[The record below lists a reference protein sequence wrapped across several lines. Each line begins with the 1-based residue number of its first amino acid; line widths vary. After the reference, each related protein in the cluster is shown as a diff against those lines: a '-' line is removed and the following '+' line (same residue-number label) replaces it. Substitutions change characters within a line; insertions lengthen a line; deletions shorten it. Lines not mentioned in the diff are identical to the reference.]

1 MMKNYEPTESEKQR
15 DKENSRREYQSNMT
29 KSYRNKNR
37 GLDIKIEAME
47 ILRKRLVELDEELD
61 SQQSSTLS
69 RSERLRSW
77 LSWLNLGMRLFRI
90 KQHQRNRPI

>member
-1 MMKNYEPTESEKQR
+1 MQVNVMMKNYEPTESEKQR

-69 RSERLRSW
+69 RSERLKIMAVMAQ
-77 LSWLNLGMRLFRI
+77 LGNAI
-90 KQHQRNRPI
+90 IPD

>member
-69 RSERLRSW
+69 RSERLKI
-77 LSWLNLGMRLFRI
+77 MAVMA
-90 KQHQRNRPI
+90 

>member
-1 MMKNYEPTESEKQR
+1 MMENYEPTESEKQR
-15 DKENSRREYQSNMT
+15 DKENSRREYQFNMT

-69 RSERLRSW
+69 RSERLKIMAVMAQ
-77 LSWLNLGMRLFRI
+77 LGNAI
-90 KQHQRNRPI
+90 IPD

>member
-37 GLDIKIEAME
+37 GLDIKFEAME
-47 ILRKRLVELDEELD
+47 ILRKRLAELDEELD

-69 RSERLRSW
+69 RSERLKIMAVMAQ
-77 LSWLNLGMRLFRI
+77 LGNAI
-90 KQHQRNRPI
+90 IPD

>member
-1 MMKNYEPTESEKQR
+1 MMENYEPTESEKQR

-69 RSERLRSW
+69 RSERLKIMAVMAQ
-77 LSWLNLGMRLFRI
+77 LGNAI
-90 KQHQRNRPI
+90 IPD

>member
-1 MMKNYEPTESEKQR
+1 MMENYEPTESEKQR

-37 GLDIKIEAME
+37 GLDIKIETME

-69 RSERLRSW
+69 RSERLTIMAVMAQ
-77 LSWLNLGMRLFRI
+77 LGNAI
-90 KQHQRNRPI
+90 IPD

>member
-1 MMKNYEPTESEKQR
+1 MMENYEPTESEKQR

-37 GLDIKIEAME
+37 GLDIKIETME

-69 RSERLRSW
+69 RSERLKIMAVMAQ
-77 LSWLNLGMRLFRI
+77 LGNAI
-90 KQHQRNRPI
+90 IPD

>member
-1 MMKNYEPTESEKQR
+1 MMENYEPTESEKQR
-15 DKENSRREYQSNMT
+15 AKENSRREYQSNMT

-69 RSERLRSW
+69 RSERLKIMAVMAQ
-77 LSWLNLGMRLFRI
+77 LGNAI
-90 KQHQRNRPI
+90 IPD

>member
-69 RSERLRSW
+69 RSERLKIMAVMAQ
-77 LSWLNLGMRLFRI
+77 LGNAI
-90 KQHQRNRPI
+90 ISD

>member
-1 MMKNYEPTESEKQR
+1 MKMNVMMENYEPTESEKQR

-69 RSERLRSW
+69 RSERLKIMAVMAQ
-77 LSWLNLGMRLFRI
+77 LVNAI
-90 KQHQRNRPI
+90 IPD

>member
-1 MMKNYEPTESEKQR
+1 MMQNYEPTESEKQR

-69 RSERLRSW
+69 RSERLKIMAVMAQ
-77 LSWLNLGMRLFRI
+77 LGNAI
-90 KQHQRNRPI
+90 IPD

>member
-1 MMKNYEPTESEKQR
+1 MMEKYEPTESEKQR

-69 RSERLRSW
+69 RSERLKIMAVMAQ
-77 LSWLNLGMRLFRI
+77 LGNAI
-90 KQHQRNRPI
+90 IPD

>member
-1 MMKNYEPTESEKQR
+1 MMENYEPTESEKQI

-69 RSERLRSW
+69 RSERLKIMAVMAQ
-77 LSWLNLGMRLFRI
+77 LGNAI
-90 KQHQRNRPI
+90 IPD

>member
-1 MMKNYEPTESEKQR
+1 MMKNYEPTESEKRR

-69 RSERLRSW
+69 RSERLKIMAVMAQ
-77 LSWLNLGMRLFRI
+77 LGNAI
-90 KQHQRNRPI
+90 IPD

>member
-69 RSERLRSW
+69 RSERLKIMAVMAQ
-77 LSWLNLGMRLFRI
+77 LGNAI
-90 KQHQRNRPI
+90 IPD

>member
-1 MMKNYEPTESEKQR
+1 MMENYEPTESEKQR

-69 RSERLRSW
+69 RSERLKIMAVMAQ
-77 LSWLNLGMRLFRI
+77 LGNAI
-90 KQHQRNRPI
+90 IQD

>member
-1 MMKNYEPTESEKQR
+1 MPENYEPTESEKQR

-69 RSERLRSW
+69 RSERLKIMAVMAQ
-77 LSWLNLGMRLFRI
+77 LGNAI
-90 KQHQRNRPI
+90 IPD

>member
-1 MMKNYEPTESEKQR
+1 MMENYEPTESEKQR
-15 DKENSRREYQSNMT
+15 DKENARREYQSNMT

-69 RSERLRSW
+69 RSERLKIMTVMAQ
-77 LSWLNLGMRLFRI
+77 LGNAI
-90 KQHQRNRPI
+90 IPD